1 MDKRWTENRIGGG
14 LQALLRNLLLL
25 LLLLAAGGP
34 VSGAE
39 APRITL
45 RLEGV
50 SLGEALR
57 RVSNAAGYEFFYN
70 SGQLLDVDKRIDAS
84 YDNTPLQ
91 EVLDDIFDATPFAA
105 RIQERTIVVY
115 NRPAQERAAEA
126 LEEQRV
132 TLEGVVRDAANRQ
145 PMVGVTVVVEG
156 STVGTATDAA
166 GNWSLT
172 LPRGVYNVLFSFV
185 GYEPHVHRFDGR
197 NAAEFREVKLLQSAV
212 EVGDVVVT
220 GVYQRKKE
228 SFTGSATT
236 FKSKE
241 LMAVGTQSV
250 LQSLATL
257 DPSFKITE
265 SVQFGSDPN
274 RMPDFEIR
282 GKSSVVGLKEE
293 YGTDPNQP
301 LFILDGF
308 ETTLETVMNLNMNRV
323 ASVTLLKDAASTAI
337 YGSKASNGVVV
348 IETKMPEKGRLQLS
362 YKGDFSITSADLTDY
377 NLMNAAEKLQFETLA
392 GVYTDET
399 DLANQL
405 RLDKLRNERLKGIAQ
420 GIDTYWLSEPLRTG
434 FTHKHNIYAE
444 GGEEKIRYGIGLS
457 YGSVQGVMKDSDRET
472 LGGNIDLIYRTGKFQ
487 FSNKLTIDYQKTNDP
502 TVSFAEYAA
511 ANPYYKK
518 TNDEGQIE
526 KYLYYYR
533 NELTGETEAIGN
545 PLWNAHLN
553 NYDTGDKFGFTN
565 NFILEWFVTE
575 DFRMRGKF
583 GITHASATSEN
594 RLSPLH
600 TDFDDMEETEKG
612 LYSHS
617 LTKSTSYEGDITAT
631 YGRLFAG
638 RSVRTSR
645 W

>member
-126 LEEQRV
+126 PEEQRV

-457 YGSVQGVMKDSDRET
+457 YGSVQGVMKKKKRKKK
-472 LGGNIDLIYRTGKFQ
+472 RQ
-487 FSNKLTIDYQKTNDP
+487 F
-502 TVSFAEYAA
+502 
-511 ANPYYKK
+511 
-518 TNDEGQIE
+518 
-526 KYLYYYR
+526 
-533 NELTGETEAIGN
+533 
-545 PLWNAHLN
+545 
-553 NYDTGDKFGFTN
+553 
-565 NFILEWFVTE
+565 
-575 DFRMRGKF
+575 
-583 GITHASATSEN
+583 
-594 RLSPLH
+594 
-600 TDFDDMEETEKG
+600 
-612 LYSHS
+612 
-617 LTKSTSYEGDITAT
+617 
-631 YGRLFAG
+631 LF
-638 RSVRTSR
+638 
-645 W
+645 